1 MRLSSL
7 EETIYAKYAAAYDF
21 SRFLKDKTVLITGS
35 KGIVGSGLIRWIL
48 LENRM
53 HGTNTNIIA
62 SSRYPD
68 RIPDYIEEEDRIC
81 FCRFGEEGQ
90 LTDPIDYIIHTAAPT
105 SNKVF
110 KEQPVECLLS
120 ILDGG
125 KTILEL
131 AKRQEKCS
139 VIYLSSEEAY
149 GTPNRA
155 EPVTESFVGAIDS
168 LNVRNCYPMG
178 KKASELLCRA
188 YYEEYGLNVKIIR
201 PTVILGLYQPYDS
214 VKVEAEI
221 LRCILENKNLYMK
234 SNGMTRKSVI
244 YTMDAL
250 SAVFTVL
257 FKGKA
262 GEAYNATNPDTYET
276 VKDRAYKAF
285 ARFNPNITIEFAE
298 QDTSAASGY
307 LPQRALLEDI
317 TKIAELGWKPLA
329 SMDDIYEIDIMRFR
343 EDKSR
348 GDDALL
354 CGNSGMIERV

>member
-1 MRLSSL
+1 MRLTAL
-7 EETIYAKYAAAYDF
+7 EEDIYKKYTSAFDF
-21 SRFLKDKTVLITGS
+21 SQFLKDKTILITGS

-48 LENRM
+48 LENQLR
-53 HGTNTNIIA
+53 GTNTHIVA
-62 SSRYPD
+62 SSRNPD
-68 RIPDYIEEEDRIC
+68 SIPDYIEDGDNIS
-81 FCRFGEEGQ
+81 FCKFGEEGQ
-90 LTDPIDYIIHTAAPT
+90 LTDKIDYIIHTAAPT

-110 KEQPVECLLS
+110 KEQPVESLLS

-131 AKRQEKCS
+131 ANRQEKCS

-149 GTPNRA
+149 GTPNMA
-155 EPVTESFVGAIDS
+155 VPVAESFVGAIDS

-188 YYEEYGLNVKIIR
+188 YFEEYGLDVKIIR
-201 PTVILGLYQPYDS
+201 PTVILGMYQPYDS

-234 SNGMTRKSVI
+234 SNGMTKKCVI
-244 YTMDAL
+244 FTMDAL

-285 ARFNPNITIEFAE
+285 DKFNPNITIEFAE
-298 QDTSAASGY
+298 QDTSTASGY
-307 LPQRALLEDI
+307 LPQRALQEDVS
-317 TKIAELGWKPLA
+317 KISELGWSPLA
-329 SMDDIYEIDIMRFR
+329 SMDDIYEIDIKRFSQR
-343 EDKSR
+343 
-348 GDDALL
+348 
-354 CGNSGMIERV
+354 